1 MFSSQDDIS
10 YTPREHIHA
19 PKFVAS
25 PKGNRK
31 KGSRMNELDLN
42 LINSSEFQSQ
52 TLLSQESPGLSQFSV
67 DFSERLGQFSVRI
80 NHDDYMLTTETE
92 NPGEEDE
99 VFSSMDSGKFNYYSI
114 SSNSIGNSYNAME
127 NVQKKPSNSYSS
139 KQPRTPRMDAER
151 QIDLRPVHPNPFL
164 HRESHP
170 VEQYF
175 HKYFHIPKG
184 PTKLWVGAYKERS
197 RLITE
202 FEELTLLGEGTFS
215 NVYCV
220 RHRIDGTLYAIKKIK
235 EKIMSENHYN
245 LLLREICALSMLRHC
260 PHMIQYYNSWIDD
273 AHIYIQLEL
282 CHLGTLE
289 DMISSIPSKSS
300 IFRVAKKPAINDL
313 GNTDLTASSD
323 SYMTENNSIACTRS
337 NSFGPD
343 CNIFETFLESSFFNQ
358 SNRGISEEFGWFVL
372 KIVSETLDYMHQF
385 SKYPFVTSPTLYG
398 YLRIFCFCFVQ

>member
-19 PKFVAS
+19 PKFASS

-31 KGSRMNELDLN
+31 KGSRINELDLN
-42 LINSSEFQSQ
+42 LINSADFQSQ
-52 TLLSQESPGLSQFSV
+52 TLLPQESPGLSQFSV
-67 DFSERLGQFSVRI
+67 DFSERLGQFCVRI
-80 NHDDYMLTTETE
+80 NQDDYMLTNETE
-92 NPGEEDE
+92 NTGEEDE

-114 SSNSIGNSYNAME
+114 STNSISNSYATVDSA
-127 NVQKKPSNSYSS
+127 QKKPSNSYSS
-139 KQPRTPRMDAER
+139 KQPRTPRVDAER

-184 PTKLWVGAYKERS
+184 PTKLFVGAYKERS

-235 EKIMSENHYN
+235 EKFMSENHYN

-273 AHIYIQLEL
+273 AHLYIQLEL

-300 IFRVAKKPAINDL
+300 IFRIAKKPFHDQVAPAGSHHHHNNPDDL
-313 GNTDLTASSD
+313 HASSD

-337 NSFGPD
+337 NSFGAD

-358 SNRGISEEFGWFVL
+358 NHRGISEEFGWFVL

-385 SKYPFVTSPTLYG
+385 SKF
-398 YLRIFCFCFVQ
+398 F